1 VKSCCKKQICM
12 CVCMYMHECM
22 YGNVF
27 HSIFPKLILNSGNI
41 LKKKEI
47 KDVPVR
53 VNKTESLD
61 A

>member
-1 VKSCCKKQICM
+1 
-12 CVCMYMHECM
+12 M